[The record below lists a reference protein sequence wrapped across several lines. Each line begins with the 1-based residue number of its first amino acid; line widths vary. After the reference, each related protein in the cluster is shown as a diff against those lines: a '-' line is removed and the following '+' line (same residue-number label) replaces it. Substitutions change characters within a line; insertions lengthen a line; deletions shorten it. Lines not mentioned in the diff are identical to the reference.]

1 MPDALE
7 IMDLFQSLLFDL
19 KGEFRKSIEQSDIP
33 VAPMLGRLLK
43 LIGRRPGITQQDIV
57 VFTRRDKAQVARL
70 VKELLAQDLVRR
82 EQDKTDKRAYRLY
95 LLPQGEEIAARIR
108 DMQAR
113 VADQFLSNLSAKEMS
128 LLENLLKKIQPGA

>member
-57 VFTRRDKAQVARL
+57 VFTRRDKAQIARL
-70 VKELLAQDLVRR
+70 VKELLTQDLVRR
-82 EQDKTDKRAYRLY
+82 EQDEADKRAYRLY
-95 LLPQGEEIAARIR
+95 LQPKGEKIAARIR
-108 DMQAR
+108 DMQAQ
-113 VADQFLSNLSAKEMS
+113 VADQFLSNLSEKERCQLEK
-128 LLENLLKKIQPGA
+128 LLEKIKPVD